1 MDNAKA
7 FEKLQEFKGHTAE
20 LRETEEAMKFGLEIF
35 DIEPMAYP
43 EVTLVE
49 TEMEQL
55 SEIWTIK
62 EEWDQQWEQWK
73 EIRFYDLKIDD
84 MDNDVYDFQTKVE
97 KLHKDVREWGVYAY
111 LKNTI
116 LQFRETSKLL
126 QCLQTDA
133 MRDRHWKEL
142 RFEVK
147 DDFDETAD
155 DFNLER
161 LSGLNLLNH

>member
-1 MDNAKA
+1 LLHLSLYEGD
-7 FEKLQEFKGHTAE
+7 FRISH
-20 LRETEEAMKFGLEIF
+20 GL
-35 DIEPMAYP
+35 
-43 EVTLVE
+43 
-49 TEMEQL
+49 
-55 SEIWTIK
+55 
-62 EEWDQQWEQWK
+62 
-73 EIRFYDLKIDD
+73 
-84 MDNDVYDFQTKVE
+84 DVYDFQTKVE